1 MADNNSSVVSIV
13 GILAIVLLVAIAI
26 YFFLLA
32 GGDDGADIEI
42 DLPGASSL
50 QTTLDFARAPDT
62 VPMGV
67 RFPL

>member
-1 MADNNSSVVSIV
+1 MAHNNSSVVSIV
-13 GILAIVLLVAIAI
+13 GILAVLLLVGVAI

-32 GGDDGADIEI
+32 GGDDDADIEV

-50 QTTLDFARAPDT
+50 QTTLDFARGPDA

-67 RFPL
+67 RFPV